1 MDTPEKVTGPI
12 NLHEATNL
20 IEQLGAASE
29 ENPAEEEA
37 QQNESEVES
46 LDETDGEVDEGLLE
60 ESTEDEEF
68 DEEESIDEDDD
79 ELIEEEE
86 EEAPQSYAVKV
97 DGEEV
102 EVSLDELLNGYS
114 RQSSYTRKSQKL
126 AEEQKTFEAESEAIK
141 TERAQYAQL
150 LGALQQQLSAESNDP
165 EPNWDDLYAKDPIEA
180 TRVERIYRQNK
191 EAKDQK
197 LKAIQ
202 AEQQRLSQT
211 QAKEQETQIRNI
223 IAAESE
229 RLVEFIPSWKDDKV
243 RDKERTALRSYLVD
257 QGLSEDEL
265 SSLIRATH
273 VNLLRKAYLY
283 DKGVKRTK
291 KAQKKPAGRTVR
303 AGSKSAVTK
312 PTTRKQ
318 KAARK
323 QFKNSGR
330 IQDATNL
337 VESLM

>member
-1 MDTPEKVTGPI
+1 MDTPEITGPI
-12 NLHEATNL
+12 TVHDASNL
-20 IEQLGAASE
+20 IERLESASE
-29 ENPAEEEA
+29 EQTEENS
-37 QQNESEVES
+37 QHDESEVQ
-46 LDETDGEVDEGLLE
+46 TDGEVEEGLLE
-60 ESTEDEEF
+60 ESPEEEF
-68 DEEESIDEDDD
+68 DDEESTDEEIDD
-79 ELIEEEE
+79 EIDEEE
-86 EEAPQSYAVKV
+86 EEAPTNYAVKV

-114 RQSSYTRKSQKL
+114 RQSSFTRKSQEL
-126 AEEQKTFEAESEAIK
+126 AEERQTFQVESEAVK

-150 LGALQQQLSAESNDP
+150 LGALQQQLSVDSSEP

-191 EAKDQK
+191 EAKNSK
-197 LKAIQ
+197 LQAIN

-211 QAKEQETQIRNI
+211 QAQEQETQIRTI

-229 RLVEFIPSWKDDKV
+229 KLVETIPSWKDEKV
-243 RDKERTALRSYLVD
+243 RDKERTELRSYLVE

-291 KAQKKPAGRTVR
+291 KAAKKPAGKTIR
-303 AGSKSAVTK
+303 AGSRKPSTK
-312 PTTRKQ
+312 TLNRQQ
-318 KAARK
+318 KMARK
-323 QFKNSGR
+323 QFNNSGR
-330 IQDATNL
+330 LDDATNL
-337 VESLM
+337 IESLM

>member
-12 NLHEATNL
+12 NLHEATNI
-20 IEQLGAASE
+20 IEQLGADSE
-29 ENPAEEEA
+29 ENPVEEEA

-46 LDETDGEVDEGLLE
+46 LDETSDEIDEGLLE
-60 ESTEDEEF
+60 ESPEDEEF
-68 DEEESIDEDDD
+68 DEEESIEDED
-79 ELIEEEE
+79 EEEIEEEQ

-97 DGEEV
+97 DGEEI
-102 EVSLDELLNGYS
+102 EVGLDELLNGYS

-126 AEEQKTFEAESEAIK
+126 AEEQKAFQVESEAIK
-141 TERAQYAQL
+141 TERQQYAQL
-150 LGALQQQLSAESNDP
+150 LGALQQQLSVESNDP

-197 LKAIQ
+197 LQAIQ

-211 QAKEQETQIRNI
+211 HAQEQEAQIRNI
-223 IAAESE
+223 IAAESDK
-229 RLVEFIPSWKDDKV
+229 LVEAIPSWKDEKV
-243 RDKERTALRSYLVD
+243 RDKERTALRSYLVE

-283 DKGVKRTK
+283 DRGVKRTK
-291 KAQKKPAGRTVR
+291 KAQKKPAGKTVR
-303 AGSKSAVTK
+303 AGSKAAVIK
-312 PTTRKQ
+312 PSTRKQ
-318 KAARK
+318 KLARK
-323 QFKNSGR
+323 QFNKSGR